1 MNRTIKNTLIAAP
14 LLAFSAFS
22 GIAGANAASTSTWD
36 SLAQCESGGNW
47 STNTG
52 NGYAGG
58 LQFSPSTWSAFG
70 GSGSA
75 SNASKG
81 EQIQVAERV
90 LAEQGWGAWPSC
102 SASTGI
108 AASGEASTP
117 TQSVTEYTE
126 TKAPAAVNIQPQE
139 LQEAPV
145 EETAP
150 ALAPVETVVPEPTA
164 PVENEISAPVAPVE
178 ETAPV
183 VIVDPVEIPA
193 EFTAPV
199 QTTSSETHTV
209 VAGDTLYK
217 IADQHNTTV
226 ENLVELNPQI
236 TNINLIFIGDIVN
249 LPVAN

>member
-36 SLAQCESGGNW
+36 TLAQCESGGNW
-47 STNTG
+47 ATNTG

-126 TKAPAAVNIQPQE
+126 TKAPAAVNIQTQE

-145 EETAP
+145 EEAAP
-150 ALAPVETVVPEPTA
+150 APVS
-164 PVENEISAPVAPVE
+164 PVENEISTPVAPVE

-183 VIVDPVEIPA
+183 VVDPVEVPA

-199 QTTSSETHTV
+199 QTASSETHTV

-217 IADQHNTTV
+217 IADQYKTTV
-226 ENLVELNPQI
+226 EKLVELNPQI
-236 TNINLIFIGDIVN
+236 TNINLIFVGDIVN
-249 LPVAN
+249 LPAAN